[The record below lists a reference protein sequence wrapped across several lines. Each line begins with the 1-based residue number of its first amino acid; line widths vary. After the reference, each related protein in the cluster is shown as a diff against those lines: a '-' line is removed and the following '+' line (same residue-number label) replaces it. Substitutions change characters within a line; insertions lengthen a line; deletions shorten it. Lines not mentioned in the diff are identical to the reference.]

1 MNAPIDPIE
10 FRTDDGSTPVERYRR
25 LPEPTAADF
34 AHLPGP
40 GHASFLKKLRTL
52 RRFLFDTVRLQQERR
67 EDFGDVFAIETLT
80 GPSVQM
86 IGADAN
92 ELVLMNR
99 ERIFSSEQGW
109 YPILGKL
116 FPRGLMMQDFEEHR
130 AHRKVLSVAFKPAP
144 MQAYLTLLQ
153 EGIRRRIAEWPE
165 RLQIYP
171 AMKELTLDLAASSF
185 LGIPWGPEADRVN
198 QAFVDMVQASVTPVR
213 KPLPFTQMRRGVR
226 GRAYLVEYFG
236 REIPRRRGKQADDMF
251 TQVVN
256 ATGDDGQLLTDRQ
269 VIDHM
274 NFLMMAAHDTLTS
287 SLSATVFYLGKSP
300 AWQERVRQESEA
312 LRGQVG
318 SDLPYDR
325 LGELELA
332 DQAFKEAMRLRPP
345 VPFIPRRALRT
356 FTFRNHVIPAGTHV
370 GICPMMVHRDP
381 NIWPDPER
389 YDPARFE
396 REQEKARDKH
406 AYVPFGGGAHMCL
419 GLHFAHMQA
428 KTFLF
433 ELLHARHIDVA
444 AAYEPRWQMVPIPRP
459 RDGLPLGLIKRAGTA

>member
-226 GRAYLVEYFG
+226 GRAY
-236 REIPRRRGKQADDMF
+236 
-251 TQVVN
+251 
-256 ATGDDGQLLTDRQ
+256 
-269 VIDHM
+269 
-274 NFLMMAAHDTLTS
+274 
-287 SLSATVFYLGKSP
+287 
-300 AWQERVRQESEA
+300 
-312 LRGQVG
+312 
-318 SDLPYDR
+318 
-325 LGELELA
+325 
-332 DQAFKEAMRLRPP
+332 
-345 VPFIPRRALRT
+345 RT
-356 FTFRNHVIPAGTHV
+356 TR
-370 GICPMMVHRDP
+370 
-381 NIWPDPER
+381 
-389 YDPARFE
+389 
-396 REQEKARDKH
+396 
-406 AYVPFGGGAHMCL
+406 
-419 GLHFAHMQA
+419 
-428 KTFLF
+428 
-433 ELLHARHIDVA
+433 
-444 AAYEPRWQMVPIPRP
+444 
-459 RDGLPLGLIKRAGTA
+459 